1 MEVNDSSRI
10 IFLLQIIY
18 EASCHVLAE
27 PYVITA
33 AAPLP
38 VTTAAVWLSV
48 FQFYATTSGDFVLSA
63 LLRDLVCNGGS
74 ADGV

>member
-1 MEVNDSSRI
+1 MKVDDSSRI

-27 PYVITA
+27 PDVITA

-38 VTTAAVWLSV
+38 VTIAAVWLSV
-48 FQFYATTSGDFVLSA
+48 FQFYATASGDFVLSA

>member
-1 MEVNDSSRI
+1 MEVDDLPRI
-10 IFLLQIIY
+10 TFLLQTIY
-18 EASCHVLAE
+18 KVSCHVLAE
-27 PYVITA
+27 PDVITA

-38 VTTAAVWLSV
+38 VAIAAVWLSV
-48 FQFYATTSGDFVLSA
+48 FQFYAPTSGDFVLSA